1 MSQQVQHSLQIYAC
15 GDHYHDVG
23 HSVGA
28 TLPDLKAVT
37 QQATGRP
44 YRRIGRFI
52 QLALIAAARCAQARA
67 LPSDTAV
74 YFASGRGDLE
84 TTVEIMT
91 QLFREGQTPKPLGFV
106 NTVSNAACFYVAQLL
121 GLQSRSNYV
130 CNRYFAFE
138 SALQLAMLDL
148 QCGAVTSALVASIDV
163 TTAPVHEHRQR
174 LGLSATAALAEG
186 SHCVWLGPSNAQ
198 RPRLGELQAAQHFHE
213 RAALLAWI
221 EQQKL
226 SPSSC
231 LLSAGQ
237 FIAAEDFAAI
247 QLSCELD
254 ELFDYREQRGYYDS
268 HSGAVIS
275 EFLQAN
281 TPQQQLL
288 HINADD
294 DGRYSVMLVTR

>member
-1 MSQQVQHSLQIYAC
+1 MQLASPTSALQIYAC
-15 GDHYHDVG
+15 GDHHHTVDE
-23 HSVGA
+23 

-37 QQATGRP
+37 QQATGKP

-52 QLALIAAARCAQARA
+52 QLALIGAARCTQAQA

-74 YFASGRGDLE
+74 YFASARGDLE

-138 SALQLAMLDL
+138 NALQLAMLDL

-163 TTAPVHEHRQR
+163 ATAPLHEHRQR
-174 LGLSATAALAEG
+174 LGLAANALLAEG
-186 SHCVWLGPSNAQ
+186 SHCVWLGPVDAH
-198 RPRLGELQAAQHFHE
+198 RPRLGELKTAQHFDN
-213 RAALLAWI
+213 RTALLEWI
-221 EQQKL
+221 AQQQL
-226 SPSSC
+226 ASANC

-237 FIAAEDFAAI
+237 FIAAADFATI
-247 QLSCELD
+247 QQSSKLVQVFE
-254 ELFDYREQRGYYDS
+254 YREQRG
-268 HSGAVIS
+268 
-275 EFLQAN
+275 
-281 TPQQQLL
+281 
-288 HINADD
+288 
-294 DGRYSVMLVTR
+294 